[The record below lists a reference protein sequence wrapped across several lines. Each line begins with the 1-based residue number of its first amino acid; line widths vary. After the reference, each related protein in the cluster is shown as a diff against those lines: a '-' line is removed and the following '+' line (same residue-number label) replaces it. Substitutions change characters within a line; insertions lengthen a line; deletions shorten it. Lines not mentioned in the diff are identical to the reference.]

1 MRQGS
6 RRRSR
11 SQESRQGAAVAAKN
25 FDKRITQPTIAA
37 KRGRQRGGGNGERGE
52 RSICLQVQPF
62 CSTNFENQKRNWQN
76 KGKKGKNEA
85 EGGKEQQ
92 REGESERER
101 ERKGGVGSVGGRA
114 SLGMTDCLHC
124 LWIANVATANDACSS
139 SSAGTAEPASP
150 SLLWGTQRGQGRES
164 CAVAPTD
171 WPAWTPF
178 RISAQSETAQW
189 NAASASSAAKHLF
202 PLPSTLRLLLRLLLL
217 CCCRSLCRCLC
228 PQRRFRTSPKPVAA
242 AAARPCQKLVALL

>member
-1 MRQGS
+1 MMLLRGQKTTLPNSRNKSRHSGREVGWGEMRQAGS

-37 KRGRQRGGGNGERGE
+37 KRGRRKGRKLRERRVGGRG
-52 RSICLQVQPF
+52 ICLQVQPF

-85 EGGKEQQ
+85 ERGKDQ
-92 REGESERER
+92 ERER
-101 ERKGGVGSVGGRA
+101 RRGEGKKRGGGSVGGQA

-139 SSAGTAEPASP
+139 SSSGSAGTAEPASLS
-150 SLLWGTQRGQGRES
+150 SLSWGATGAGARVMRSG
-164 CAVAPTD
+164 A
-171 WPAWTPF
+171 
-178 RISAQSETAQW
+178 
-189 NAASASSAAKHLF
+189 N
-202 PLPSTLRLLLRLLLL
+202 RLARLD
-217 CCCRSLCRCLC
+217 
-228 PQRRFRTSPKPVAA
+228 AI
-242 AAARPCQKLVALL
+242 